1 MNSPIMFG
9 GIPIRICEH
18 LPKTKTISWVT
29 LRKWC
34 HRKKFPASQYRKH
47 SRVVPCETVL
57 MFGGAMVMS
66 AETALKVQLQ
76 LDARSAK

>member
-1 MNSPIMFG
+1 MNSPMMFG

-29 LRKWC
+29 QRKWC
-34 HRKKFPASQYRKH
+34 RRKRFPASQYRKH
-47 SRVVPCETVL
+47 SKEVACETVF

-66 AETALKVQLQ
+66 AETARKVQLQ